1 MLCNNQ
7 QQLASLGV
15 CGARKSLVETR
26 DGIVLAVDDVVSL
39 LEIEQDLCRL
49 VRVLCA
55 KRVCDRKVVNQSG
68 HMYAQL
74 TKAKQSKAERE
85 RGKRDGRRSYVF
97 LDAVAAVGQDDDAE
111 LALHLADHQLRVQPV
126 GAGQD
131 QHLCRGA
138 AQKLAVAAALC

>member
-26 DGIVLAVDDVVSL
+26 EGIVLAVDDVVSL

-74 TKAKQSKAERE
+74 TKAKQSRE
-85 RGKRDGRRSYVF
+85 KRHGRRSYV
-97 LDAVAAVGQDDDAE
+97 LLEAVAAVGQDDDAE
-111 LALHLADHQLRVQPV
+111 LALHLADHQLRVQTV
-126 GAGQD
+126 GAGQEH
-131 QHLCRGA
+131 HLCRGA
-138 AQKLAVAAALC
+138 AHKLAVAASLC